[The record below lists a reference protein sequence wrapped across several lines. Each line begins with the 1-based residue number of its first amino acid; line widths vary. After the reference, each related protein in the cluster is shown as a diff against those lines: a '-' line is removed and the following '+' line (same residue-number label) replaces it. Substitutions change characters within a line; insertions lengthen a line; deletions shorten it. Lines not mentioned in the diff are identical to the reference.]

1 MRLVLSE
8 YIHTLRERDELD
20 RLVGDLVVSMGY
32 VPLTRPQAGVR
43 EHGVDLAA
51 VGKSPLDG
59 VEEMLLFVMKQ
70 GDIGRTVWQGDKN
83 AVRQSLDEVLDIYL
97 RNNVAPEHAGLRK
110 VIIVAT
116 TGDLKGEALVNWVA
130 FQKRYAQEASYDFWG
145 GEKLA
150 ELLEHNLLDEH
161 LFADR
166 DRADLRKALALA
178 ADPNYGFED
187 LTRLILRQLGLTKAG
202 ELAENAPE
210 GKALVKA
217 LRRVHLAAQIVA
229 HWAIDGGDSRQA
241 VWVSER
247 TALWAWHR
255 IQLCPEA
262 DRQSLAD
269 SFNDVWLSLEVSM
282 TRYFE
287 RVGSHLHVR
296 DGMVGQ
302 TYESAEQALALF
314 ENIGMIATLGLVG
327 LATGDI
333 DAEHDAMRDQSV
345 RIIAD
350 GLCALIHNNP
360 ASNSPRLDRH
370 IVDVSL
376 AFIFLVQ
383 AGRVEQVA
391 SWLRELAKRL
401 DWSFRKKAHFPVGTD
416 SIDDLADLA
425 GGALDEESR
434 EALMKTSWC
443 LPTIL
448 AWCAILALDDVYE
461 AVAKSHASSYPIVC
475 AQIWHPDADS
485 ARRWYFGDALSE
497 TGETE
502 APYELPQSAS
512 ALRQSILAYAGLK
525 RLDWATLSSA
535 WPGGWPALDMVAC
548 RHFGL
553 PLPVSIWYGLASP
566 AEEAAQNLA
575 AIAIDPQS
583 TT

>member
-20 RLVGDLVVSMGY
+20 RLVGDLVISMGY

-51 VGKSPLDG
+51 VGKSPVDG

-83 AVRQSLDEVLDIYL
+83 AVRQSLDEVLDVYL

-110 VIIVAT
+110 VIVVAT

-130 FQKRYAQEASYDFWG
+130 FQKRYAHEASYDFWG
-145 GEKLA
+145 GERLA

-178 ADPNYGFED
+178 GDPNYGFED
-187 LTRLILRQLGLTKAG
+187 LKRLILRQLGLTDGG
-202 ELAENAPE
+202 EVAESAPK
-210 GKALVKA
+210 GKALGKA

-229 HWAIDGGDSRQA
+229 HWAIDGGDSRSA
-241 VWVSER
+241 VWVCEC

-262 DRQSLAD
+262 DREALAD
-269 SFNDVWLSLEVSM
+269 AFDEIWLSLEDSM
-282 TRYFE
+282 MRYFE
-287 RVGSHLHVR
+287 RVVSHLHVR

-314 ENIGMIATLGLVG
+314 ENIGLIATLGLVG
-327 LATGDI
+327 LAKGDI
-333 DAEHDAMRDQSV
+333 DAEQDVMRDQSIDV
-345 RIIAD
+345 VAD
-350 GLCALIHNNP
+350 GLCALIQNNP
-360 ASNSPRLDRH
+360 AANSPRLDRH
-370 IVDVSL
+370 IVDLSL
-376 AFIFLVQ
+376 SFMFLVQ
-383 AGRVEQVA
+383 VGRTEQVV
-391 SWLRELAKRL
+391 SYLREIAKRL
-401 DWSFRKKAHFPVGTD
+401 DWCFRRKTHFPVGTD
-416 SIDDLADLA
+416 SIDDLADLV

-434 EALMKTSWC
+434 DALMKTSWC

-461 AVAKSHASSYPIVC
+461 AIAKSHAINYPIVC
-475 AQIWHPDADS
+475 PQIWHPDADS
-485 ARRWYFGDALSE
+485 ARRWYFGDVLSE

-502 APYELPQSAS
+502 APYQLPESAS
-512 ALRQSILAYAGLK
+512 SLRRSILAYSGLK
-525 RLDWATLSSA
+525 RLDWASMSSGWA
-535 WPGGWPALDMVAC
+535 SGWPALDMVAC

-553 PLPVSIWYGLASP
+553 PVPVSIWYGLATV
-566 AEEAAQNLA
+566 AEKTAASSA
-575 AIAIDPQS
+575 ASAADPQG
-583 TT
+583 TA